1 MIIVNNTSTDKKNVS
16 INDLEHQSQNIVN
29 NLIERL
35 RQLELSIENLR
46 KENAKLKSEH
56 YKDEKLQYMLK
67 RLKAMEK
74 EYYRGF
80 PITENEKKQID
91 NFINKY
97 RGKNFG
103 AIGGAFTYKFT
114 PTSIGIFGEVI
125 APNGESFTFK
135 ELS

>member
-1 MIIVNNTSTDKKNVS
+1 MIIMDNVNVNE
-16 INDLEHQSQNIVN
+16 LEYQSQNIVN
-29 NLIERL
+29 DLLKRL
-35 RQLELSIENLR
+35 RQLELSVENLK

-56 YKDEKLQYMLK
+56 YKDEQLSNMKDKLNK
-67 RLKAMEK
+67 MEK

-80 PITENEKKQID
+80 PISKEEETQ
-91 NFINKY
+91 INKFKDKY
-97 RGKNFG
+97 RNKYHG

-114 PTSIGIFGEVI
+114 PTSIGIAGEVI

>member
-1 MIIVNNTSTDKKNVS
+1 MIIVNNTSADKNNIS

-56 YKDEKLQYMLK
+56 YKDEKLQDMLK

-80 PITENEKKQID
+80 PISKEEETQ
-91 NFINKY
+91 INKFKDKY
-97 RGKNFG
+97 RNKYHG

-114 PTSIGIFGEVI
+114 PTSIGIAGEVI

>member
-1 MIIVNNTSTDKKNVS
+1 MINVNVNE
-16 INDLEHQSQNIVN
+16 LEHQSQNIVN
-29 NLIERL
+29 DLLKRL
-35 RQLELSIENLR
+35 RQLELSVKNLR
-46 KENAKLKSEH
+46 KENAELKSEH
-56 YKDEKLQYMLK
+56 YKDEQLSDMKDKLNKMK
-67 RLKAMEK
+67 ND
-74 EYYRGF
+74 YYRGF
-80 PITENEKKQID
+80 PITEDEKKQID

-114 PTSIGIFGEVI
+114 PTSIGIAGEVI